1 MQLEPGLHRARG
13 MTPAS
18 RAAAA
23 LLALVA
29 LLVWN
34 AAPGAASGS
43 VSSAAPVRDADVAR
57 AIVEQVRADAAHR
70 AGVALAETHILRV
83 EARDWS
89 DASLGCPQPGRQYAQ
104 VVTPGYL
111 VVAWAANRE
120 LAYHTDTRHTIVL
133 CEPSADE
140 HGAR

>member
-1 MQLEPGLHRARG
+1 MQLERGLNRVRT

-18 RAAAA
+18 CAAAV

-29 LLVWN
+29 LLIWN
-34 AAPGAASGS
+34 AAPGAASGP
-43 VSSAAPVRDADVAR
+43 VSSAAQVWDADVAR

-120 LAYHTDTRHTIVL
+120 LEYHTDTGHMIVL
-133 CEPSADE
+133 CQRSADK
-140 HGAR
+140 HRAR

>member
-1 MQLEPGLHRARG
+1 MQGSP
-13 MTPAS
+13 
-18 RAAAA
+18 AAAV

-29 LLVWN
+29 LLSWN
-34 AAPGAASGS
+34 AAPGAASGLAS
-43 VSSAAPVRDADVAR
+43 PAAQVRDGDVAR
-57 AIVEQVRADAAHR
+57 AIIEQVRADAAHR
-70 AGVALAETHILRV
+70 AGVSLTETHILRV

-120 LAYHTDTRHTIVL
+120 LEYHTDTGHMIVL
-133 CEPSADE
+133 CERSADE
-140 HGAR
+140 RGAR

>member
-1 MQLEPGLHRARG
+1 MQLEPGLHRARR

-29 LLVWN
+29 LLSWN
-34 AAPGAASGS
+34 AAPGAASGLAS
-43 VSSAAPVRDADVAR
+43 PAAQVRDGDVAR

-70 AGVALAETHILRV
+70 AGVALTETHILRV

-120 LAYHTDTRHTIVL
+120 LEYHTDTGHMIVL

-140 HGAR
+140 RGAR

>member
-1 MQLEPGLHRARG
+1 MQLERGLHRARR

-23 LLALVA
+23 LLTLVA
-29 LLVWN
+29 LLIWN
-34 AAPGAASGS
+34 AAPGAASGPAS
-43 VSSAAPVRDADVAR
+43 PAAQVRDGDVALT
-57 AIVEQVRADAAHR
+57 IIEQVRAAAAHR

-89 DASLGCPQPGRQYAQ
+89 DASLGCPRPGRQYAQ

-120 LAYHTDTRHTIVL
+120 LEYHTDTGHTIVL
-133 CEPSADE
+133 CEPSPGQ
-140 HGAR
+140 HGTR